1 MSTFSVGGLA
11 SGLDTKSIISQ
22 LMSIE
27 SAPKTQLEWKSQLW
41 SARKTAWSDLN
52 TRLASLQNSANLLL
66 RPETWDTSGA
76 VGVTSSAATIVAAS
90 AASGT
95 ATPGTHTIDVTKL
108 AQGQLSTS
116 SGSLPGGVVAANDTL
131 TITRG
136 ATSWSVAI
144 AAGDDLTAI
153 AAKVNATT
161 GIPVA
166 ATVNGSG
173 ALELAASTTGAATS
187 FTISSTG
194 PLAGQLAFNVTGIA
208 QDAAFTVD
216 GTGFTNASN
225 TAITTAI
232 SGVSLDLKAVGSGTT
247 ITVAAP
253 SDAWVNATKAKL
265 QDFVK
270 QYNAVLDQ
278 VYQKTQGESRVTNPK
293 TLGDYL
299 QGPMARDVGY
309 SQVGFDLRTQT
320 MDVVS
325 GLPSGASMLADVGI
339 KTSFTIGG
347 GGSNGHLEIDDAK
360 LDAALRSNPSS
371 VQAVLANVGA
381 GTGIT
386 AGDGVVRRVSE
397 LVSQLR
403 VGGRVD
409 AALQGASAQIKS
421 IQDSIDRATDRLTR
435 KQAFYEHMFASLES
449 TLGKIQSQGSWLQGQ
464 LAGLSGGSNG

>member
-27 SAPKTQLEWKSQLW
+27 AAPKTQLEWKSQLW

-52 TRLASLQNSANLLL
+52 TKLTALQNGANLLL

-76 VGVTSSAATIVAAS
+76 MGVTSSAATIVAAS

-95 ATPGTHTIDVTKL
+95 ATPGTHTVDVTKL
-108 AQGQLSTS
+108 AQAQVSTS
-116 SGSLPGGVVAANDTL
+116 TGSLPGGVASANDTL

-136 ATSWSVAI
+136 TSSWSVAI
-144 AAGDDLTAI
+144 TAGDDLAAI

-166 ATVNGSG
+166 ASINGSG
-173 ALELAASTTGAATS
+173 VLDLTASSTGAASS
-187 FTISSTG
+187 FTITSTG
-194 PLAGQLAFNVTGIA
+194 PLAGQLSFGVTSAA

-216 GTGFTNASN
+216 GIGATSASN

-232 SGVSLDLKAVGSGTT
+232 SGVSLDLLAVGSGVS
-247 ITVAAP
+247 ITAATP
-253 SDAWVNATKAKL
+253 SDAWVNATKAKI
-265 QDFVK
+265 QDFVT

-278 VYQKTQGESRVTNPK
+278 VYQKTQGESKVVNPK

-309 SQVGFDLRTQT
+309 SQVSFDLRNQA
-320 MDVVS
+320 MEVVS
-325 GLPSGASMLADVGI
+325 GLPAGSSMLADVGI
-339 KTSFTIGG
+339 TSAFSIGG
-347 GGSNGHLEIDDAK
+347 GATNGHLEIDDAK
-360 LDAALRSNPSS
+360 LDAALRSNPAN
-371 VQAVLANVGA
+371 VQAVVANVGA
-381 GTGIT
+381 GAGIT
-386 AGDGVVRRVSE
+386 AGDGIVRRISE

-403 VGGRVD
+403 IGGRVD
-409 AALQGASAQIKS
+409 AAMQGATAQIKS
-421 IQDSIDRATDRLTR
+421 IQDSIDRAEDRLTR
-435 KQAFYEHMFASLES
+435 KQAYYEHMFASLEA
-449 TLGKIQSQGSWLQGQ
+449 TLGKIQSQGSWLEGQ
-464 LAGLSGGSNG
+464 LAGLSGSNG